1 MRTTFEK
8 LEIGMTVRT
17 NKGLGFIIGVAEL
30 TNREVE
36 IDVQDIDTGEE
47 EFYALEDIEILD
59 SSYSANSGTR

>member
-17 NKGLGFIIGVAEL
+17 NKGLGHIIGVAEL

-36 IDVQDIDTGEE
+36 IDVQDINSGEE

-59 SSYSANSGTR
+59 SWYCADSCTL

>member
-17 NKGLGFIIGVAEL
+17 NKGLGHIIGVAEL

-36 IDVQDIDTGEE
+36 IDVQDIDSGEE

-59 SSYSANSGTR
+59 SSYSANSCTL